1 MANKNYYEILG
12 VSKTASQDEIKA
24 AYRKLVKQYHPD
36 LHPNDAGCAAKF
48 KEINEAN
55 EVLSDPQKRSQYD
68 FELENPYAA
77 HGNFAGGDNPFAGFG
92 DIFSNIF
99 SGFGGSSEPQRHRG
113 RDITYELS
121 LSFLDA
127 ALGCTKELTYSRKDK
142 CSDCRGTGAKNGTAL
157 KQCAKCGGK
166 GQVSYASGSGFFRTV
181 TTRVC
186 DECRGLGHIIT
197 EQCPTCRGKGT
208 TLVNTKV
215 KFDIPAGADNG
226 SYIKRRGYGE
236 TPDNG
241 GEAGDLIVVF
251 SVKPHKLFTRK
262 QFDLYVTVPIPFK
275 TACLGGKVKIP
286 GLDKAFEYTVPDGT
300 QSGKVICIR
309 GKGIKSRSR
318 TGDLYVTIQVETPVK
333 LSKKQK
339 DDITSLFDE
348 LENKQSPMMNT
359 YKDNMSKDFGVDPYD
374 N

>member
-1 MANKNYYEILG
+1 MASKNYYDILG
-12 VSKTASQDEIKA
+12 VSKTASQEEIKT

-36 LHPNDAGCAAKF
+36 LHPNDAECAAKF

-68 FELENPYAA
+68 YELENPYASQ
-77 HGNFAGGDNPFAGFG
+77 GGFAGGENPFSGFG

-99 SGFGGSSEPQRHRG
+99 GGFGGSSEPRRQRG
-113 RDITYELS
+113 RDITYEVS

-127 ALGCTKELTYSRKDK
+127 ALGCTKELTYTRKDK
-142 CSDCRGTGAKNGTAL
+142 CADCRGTGAKNGTAL

-186 DECRGLGHIIT
+186 DECKGLGHIIT
-197 EQCPTCRGKGT
+197 EQCPVCRGKGT
-208 TLVNTKV
+208 ATVNTKV

-241 GEAGDLIVVF
+241 GEAGDLIVLF

-262 QFDLYVTVPIPFK
+262 QFDLYVTVPVPFK
-275 TACLGGKVKIP
+275 TACLGGKVMIP
-286 GLDKAFEYTVPDGT
+286 ALDKAFEYTIPDGT
-300 QSGKVICIR
+300 QSGKVICIKD
-309 GKGIKSRSR
+309 KGIKSRAK
-318 TGDLYVTIQVETPVK
+318 TGDLFVTIQVETPVK
-333 LSKKQK
+333 LSRKQK
-339 DDITSLFDE
+339 EE
-348 LENKQSPMMNT
+348 LVSFYEDMENKQSPLMNS
-359 YKDNMSKDFGVDPYD
+359 YKDNMSKDFGVDPYE

>member
-1 MANKNYYEILG
+1 MASKNYYDILG
-12 VSKTASQDEIKA
+12 VSKTASADEIKA

-36 LHPNDAGCAAKF
+36 LHPNDAECASKF

-68 FELENPYAA
+68 FELENPYASQ
-77 HGNFAGGDNPFAGFG
+77 GGFAGGENPFSGFG

-99 SGFGGSSEPQRHRG
+99 GGFGGSSEPQRQRG

-142 CSDCRGTGAKNGTAL
+142 CADCRGTGAKDGTAL

-181 TTRVC
+181 TTRIC

-197 EQCPTCRGKGT
+197 EPCPTCRGKGT
-208 TLVNTKV
+208 AVVNTKV

-241 GEAGDLIVVF
+241 GEAGDLIVLF

-262 QFDLYVTVPIPFK
+262 QFDLYVTVPVPFK
-275 TACLGGKVKIP
+275 TACLGGKVRIP
-286 GLDKAFEYTVPDGT
+286 GLDKAFEYNIPDGT
-300 QSGKVICIR
+300 QSGKVICFK
-309 GKGIKSRSR
+309 GKGIRSRTR
-318 TGDLYVTIQVETPVK
+318 TGDLYVTVQVETPVK
-333 LSKKQK
+333 LSRKQK
-339 DDITSLFDE
+339 EDISSLFDDIDS
-348 LENKQSPMMNT
+348 KQSPLINT
-359 YKDNMSKDFGVDPYD
+359 YKENMGKDFGVDPYE